1 MNNPFRFIFQKW
13 KFIYEQKYK
22 YLLILT
28 FLILFAAMVQIGVQT
43 AVEGDFVHRGVSLK
57 GGSTLTFDYSS
68 DLSISEMEVSLQ
80 QEFPQIDLTLRT
92 ISSAGTITALAID
105 SGAQDSGQI
114 EPILTFL
121 QEKYNISKAQISV
134 EVMGSA
140 LGNSFFQQTFVALG
154 VAFLLMAL
162 VVFFYFRIPIPSL
175 AVILCAFSD
184 IVITLAIFNLTGMKL
199 STAGVAAF
207 LMMVGYSVDTDI
219 LLNSRVL
226 KHKEGTVLDR
236 VYGAIKT
243 GMTMTSTTLGAVF
256 VGLLLVESEAIKQIM
271 LIIFIGV
278 LVDIVMTWVQ
288 NVGILRWYLESKE
301 KKKEEK
307 ISL

>member
-1 MNNPFRFIFQKW
+1 M
-13 KFIYEQKYK
+13 
-22 YLLILT
+22 
-28 FLILFAAMVQIGVQT
+28 
-43 AVEGDFVHRGVSLK
+43 
-57 GGSTLTFDYSS
+57 
-68 DLSISEMEVSLQ
+68 
-80 QEFPQIDLTLRT
+80 
-92 ISSAGTITALAID
+92 
-105 SGAQDSGQI
+105 
-114 EPILTFL
+114 ILTFL